1 MDKSEIEF
9 ETHDIYLAAY
19 LNLAGCKLERKRKE
33 GRRVF
38 FVFTNPAGSI
48 QELRDAY
55 YSGTATVPAFKYAQ
69 GIIGMKQM
77 CFDIDSL

>member
-1 MDKSEIEF
+1 MDKPEGEF

-19 LNLAGCKLERKRKE
+19 LGLAGCKFERKRKE

-38 FVFTNPAGSI
+38 FIFTNPAGSI

-55 YSGTATVPAFKYAQ
+55 YSGTAQVPAFRYAQ
-69 GIIGMKQM
+69 EILGKKQQ
-77 CFDIDSL
+77 CFDGE